1 MLNQP
6 VPPQAYDF
14 KGFVVALDE
23 IGDLGL
29 LASGQPPTEISAR
42 VLLASNDALGL
53 AAMAAMFSPEVAA
66 LEPNGE
72 PVRINLPMPMPVPL
86 ETYAALTPTAV
97 GLAVGRD
104 GEARLRQ
111 LLAAPIADTKPFLST
126 ELDYKRYYAMFND
139 MLELA
144 ASADPNTPAAMLLP
158 MQRLM
163 TLVSEG
169 PIERETM
176 DLRFT
181 ANGVEMPVTI
191 TLAE

>member
-1 MLNQP
+1 
-6 VPPQAYDF
+6 
-14 KGFVVALDE
+14 
-23 IGDLGL
+23 
-29 LASGQPPTEISAR
+29 
-42 VLLASNDALGL
+42 
-53 AAMAAMFSPEVAA
+53 MAAMFSPEVAA

-72 PVRINLPMPMPVPL
+72 PVRINLPMPVPL

-139 MLELA
+139 MMELA
-144 ASADPNTPAAMLLP
+144 ASADPNAPAAMLLP

-163 TLVSEG
+163 TLISEG
-169 PIERETM
+169 PIARETL